1 MKSFLNISHSN
12 NGMLSFENTSEISIP
27 KDPLEQVIGQDH
39 VVEIARI
46 ITRQKRHLLMVGPP
60 GTGKSFIASSISTL
74 LPKPQTQIS
83 IVHNPYSPERPT
95 FEILSREEVEK
106 SRRIKEKVKVID
118 PRDAPFYVSEVLGFR
133 CKRCGTMSD
142 PETNIC
148 LFCGSEKYR
157 KGRSIEDLF
166 EQGTKL
172 NRDDKVVMKKS
183 TSEGKEEDIVY
194 ERSGEKIKVYKKKFS
209 EKDNVQKK
217 IIVSLERN
225 CFVQATGAS
234 ETELL
239 GDVRHDP
246 YAGHHDIGVPVYER
260 VLPGAVHEAH
270 EGVLF
275 IDELSTLGDLQRY
288 LLTAMQNKKFPI
300 MGRNTTSSGAA
311 VRVDDIPCD
320 FIFIG
325 AINTTDISGI
335 LPPLRSRIIGGGYEV
350 LLNTVMEDNE
360 ENQNKLMQFIAQE
373 IIKDTRIPHADYGAC
388 LAILEEA
395 RFRAFALDKKN
406 GISLRLRDLSGIIK
420 MAGDFAMI
428 EDSQF
433 INKEHVRK
441 AITRAK
447 TIEEQLMENYDNN
460 MWKAGMSDY
469 AALNKKRKGGY
480 ASEVR

>member
-1 MKSFLNISHSN
+1 
-12 NGMLSFENTSEISIP
+12 MLSFENTSEISIP
-27 KDPLEQVIGQDH
+27 KDPLSQVIGQDH

-46 ITRQKRHLLMVGPP
+46 ITKQKRHLLMVGPP
-60 GTGKSFIASSISTL
+60 GTGKSFIASSISSL
-74 LPKPQTQIS
+74 LPVPQNQIS
-83 IVHNPYSPERPT
+83 IINNINTPERPSL
-95 FEILSREEVEK
+95 EILTRAEVEK
-106 SRRIKEKVKVID
+106 LKRIKEKVKVID

-133 CKRCGTMSD
+133 CKRCGTISD

-166 EQGTKL
+166 ESGTRL

-183 TSEGKEEDIVY
+183 TSDGKEEDVVY
-194 ERSGEKIKVYKKKFS
+194 ERSGERIKVYKKKFGD
-209 EKDNVQKK
+209 KNNIQRKVV
-217 IIVSLERN
+217 IPLERN
-225 CFVQATGAS
+225 TFVQATGAS

-246 YAGHHDIGVPVYER
+246 YAGHPDIGVPVYER
-260 VLPGAVHEAH
+260 ILPGAVHEAH

-275 IDELSTLGDLQRY
+275 IDEISTLGNLQRY
-288 LLTAMQNKKFPI
+288 LLTAMQDKLYPI
-300 MGRNTTSSGAA
+300 TGRNTTSSGAA
-311 VRVDDIPCD
+311 VRVDNVPCD

-335 LPPLRSRIIGGGYEV
+335 LPPLRSRIIGSGYEV

-360 ENQNKLMQFIAQE
+360 HNQSKLMQFIAQE
-373 IIKDTRIPHADYGAC
+373 ILKDTRIVPANYKAC
-388 LAILEEA
+388 NAILEEA
-395 RFRAFALDKKN
+395 RFRAQVLDKKP

-420 MAGDFAMI
+420 MAGDFAMVDDAEFI
-428 EDSQF
+428 EV
-433 INKEHVRK
+433 EHVKK

-460 MWKAGMSDY
+460 LWKAGMSDY
-469 AALNKKRKGGY
+469 AALNKRRKGGY
-480 ASEVR
+480 PSEVR

>member
-1 MKSFLNISHSN
+1 MS
-12 NGMLSFENTSEISIP
+12 LSFENTSEISIP
-27 KDPLEQVIGQDH
+27 KDPLQQVIGQDH

-46 ITRQKRHLLMVGPP
+46 IIRQKRHLLMVGPP

-74 LPKPQTQIS
+74 LPKTQYQIS
-83 IVHNPYSPERPT
+83 IINNIYNPERPT
-95 FEILSREEVEK
+95 LEILTREQVEK
-106 SRRIKEKVKVID
+106 MKRTKQKIKLID

-133 CKRCGTMSD
+133 CKRCGTISD

-157 KGRSIEDLF
+157 RGRSIEDLF

-183 TSEGKEEDIVY
+183 TSSGKEEDVVY
-194 ERSGEKIKVYKKKFS
+194 ERSGEKIKVYKKKFGEE
-209 EKDNVQKK
+209 EKIQRK
-217 IIVSLERN
+217 IIVPLERN
-225 CFVQATGAS
+225 TFVQATGAS

-246 YAGHHDIGVPVYER
+246 YAGHPEIGVPVYER
-260 VLPGAVHEAH
+260 VLPGAIHEAH

-275 IDELSTLGDLQRY
+275 IDELSTLGELQRY
-288 LLTAMQNKKFPI
+288 LLTAMQNKNFPI

-311 VRVDDIPCD
+311 VRVDKIPCD

-335 LPPLRSRIIGGGYEV
+335 LPPLRSRIIGSGYEV
-350 LLNTVMEDNE
+350 LLNTVMADNE
-360 ENQNKLMQFIAQE
+360 ENRVKLMQFIAQE
-373 IIKDTRIPHADYGAC
+373 IIKDTRIPHADYEAC
-388 LAILEEA
+388 NAILEEA
-395 RFRAFALDKKN
+395 KLRAHALDKKT

-428 EDSQF
+428 DESEF
-433 INKEHVRK
+433 INKEHVKK
-441 AITRAK
+441 AIVRAK

-469 AALNKKRKGGY
+469 AALNKRRKSGY